1 MSALRPFL
9 RLFRRHPW
17 RLLLGVLLAIVTL
30 LASIGLLALSGWFLA
45 ASSLAG
51 LAGLYSFNYMLPA
64 AGVRGAAIARTAARY
79 FERLVS
85 HDATFRVLQH
95 LRVFTFSRLIA
106 LAPGQLAAFRQGDL
120 LNRFVSDVDTL
131 DHLYLRVIAP
141 LAGAFVVIVVVT
153 LGIGLVDVRLALVL
167 GGVMLAALVAMPPLF
182 YRLGAPAGR
191 AIALQGAAWRLRLMQ
206 WLSGQAELT
215 LYGLAAGWRQQLD
228 IDERRWQAAQ
238 RQQQRLQALS
248 QSLLLLLSGATVTL
262 LLWISAGGLAH
273 DASPGALI
281 ALVVFCA
288 LAAFEALAPV
298 AGAFLPLAQVIA
310 AAERVNALIDQ
321 TPTLAFPAA
330 STSDAG
336 SLAVAIDQV
345 SFHYPQRPDAV
356 LDQLSLSVRA
366 GERVALLGPTGCGK
380 STLLALLTRA
390 WEVDSGSIRLQ
401 NLALRD
407 WDARSLRQRI
417 SVVTQRVHLFNQTLR
432 DNLRIA
438 RPDASD
444 AQLSDVLRQ
453 TGLAR
458 LLEGDEGLNA
468 WLGDG
473 GRPLSGG
480 ELRRLAIARALLHDG
495 DLWLLDEPTEGLD
508 ATTERH
514 ILALL
519 QQVTAGKTLIM
530 VTHRL
535 SGLDALDRI
544 CVMENGQIVEQG
556 THQELISKAG
566 RYWHFQQRFA
576 L

>member
-30 LASIGLLALSGWFLA
+30 LANIGLLALSGWFLA

-51 LAGLYSFNYMLPA
+51 LAGLYSFMLPA
-64 AGVRGAAIARTAARY
+64 AGVHGAAIARTGARY

-95 LRVFTFSRLIA
+95 LRVFTFSRLIT

-120 LNRFVSDVDTL
+120 LNRFVGDVDTL

-141 LAGAFVVIVVVT
+141 LAGAFAVIVMVT
-153 LGIGLVDVRLALVL
+153 LGISLVDMRLALVL
-167 GGVMLAALVAMPPLF
+167 GGVMLATLVTMPPLF

-191 AIALQGAAWRLRLMQ
+191 AIALQRNEWRLRLTQ

-215 LYGLAAGWRQQLD
+215 LYGLSTPWRQQLNS
-228 IDERRWQAAQ
+228 DERRWQAAQ
-238 RQQQRLQALS
+238 YQQQRLQALS
-248 QSLLLLLSGATVTL
+248 QSLLLLSGVTVTL
-262 LLWISAGGLAH
+262 LLWMSAGGLAH
-273 DASPGALI
+273 NTSHGALI
-281 ALVVFCA
+281 ALIVFCA
-288 LAAFEALAPV
+288 LAAFEALVPV
-298 AGAFLPLAQVIA
+298 AGAFLPLAQVVA
-310 AAERVNALIDQ
+310 AAERVNGIINQ
-321 TPTLAFPAA
+321 TPALAFPDA
-330 STSDAG
+330 STLAAG

-345 SFHYPQRPDAV
+345 TFHYPQRSDAV
-356 LDQLSLSVRA
+356 LQAFSLHVRA

-380 STLLALLTRA
+380 STLLALLARA
-390 WEVDSGSIRLQ
+390 WDAEAGSIELQ
-401 NLALRD
+401 NVALRE
-407 WDARSLRQRI
+407 WDEASLRQRI

-438 RPDASD
+438 HPDASD
-444 AQLSDVLRQ
+444 ARLSDVLRQ

-458 LLEGDEGLNA
+458 LLEGEEGLNV
-468 WLGDG
+468 WLGEG

-508 ATTERH
+508 GATERH
-514 ILALL
+514 ILARLL
-519 QQVTAGKTLIM
+519 QATAGKTLIM

-535 SGLDALDRI
+535 TGLDALDRI
-544 CVMENGQIVEQG
+544 CMMENGQIVEQG
-556 THQELISKAG
+556 AHHELISKAG